1 MFRPTLGLV
10 ACISLSTTA
19 LASEFDELVGKLPSG
34 ANVLLSID
42 SDRVLA
48 SQMAMQNNWGSRV
61 DDGSRPVYLPQEADK
76 VLVAAQVD
84 PVRGFDRAW
93 EVAIMGL
100 KETLPMR
107 LVARAEG
114 GYTDTI
120 HGLNAAWVPS
130 DAYFLEVTPEIMG
143 LMYPANRQAVSR
155 WAERQQNGTA
165 SGVSPFLLASVEAAK
180 AGPQI
185 VLAIDLQDAAQPHRL
200 QQTLSESDVV
210 TKEKQNINS
219 LVDVLASLKGLVL
232 KVTLTDKAKA
242 DVQIDFGKPVSFSE
256 SIAKQLTLGAL
267 TRLQAEL
274 PGVDKWKFSVS
285 GSSIMCSGDL
295 SAEALRRILSIVEI
309 PSTKFSS
316 LKGQST
322 EEASEDDMVK
332 NSLVYFQTVTKMIED
347 LKKNSGSYSGDSRWF
362 DRYADK
368 IDRLPILHVDPELL
382 DFGQNTAQTLR
393 VMSGARKDANLRS
406 GVRQTNMMASSG
418 SGYDNYNYS
427 YGGSGYTSN
436 TRADV
441 RSTIT
446 SANAAKTQ
454 EIAGASA
461 TKIEGF
467 RLIDNATLEI
477 RRTMTERY
485 NKEF

>member
-1 MFRPTLGLV
+1 MLKIILGSMACLSLV
-10 ACISLSTTA
+10 TTTFA
-19 LASEFDELVGKLPSG
+19 TDFDELAGKVPDG
-34 ANVLLSID
+34 ANVLLVID

-48 SQMAMQNNWGSRV
+48 SEMAIQNNWGGRV
-61 DDGSRPVYLPQEADK
+61 NDGNRPFYLPQEADK

-84 PVRGFDRAW
+84 PVRDFARAW
-93 EVAIMGL
+93 EVAVMGL

-107 LVARAEG
+107 LVAKAEG

-130 DAYFLEVTPEIMG
+130 DAYFLEVNPEIMG
-143 LMYPANRQAVSR
+143 LMHPANRQAVSR
-155 WAERQQNGTA
+155 WAERQQNGTETQ
-165 SGVSPFLLASVEAAK
+165 VSPFLLAGIEAAE

-200 QQTLSESDVV
+200 QQRLSESDVA
-210 TKEKQNINS
+210 TKAKLNMNE
-219 LVDVLASLKGLVL
+219 LVDVLSSIKGIVF
-232 KVTLTDKAKA
+232 KITLTDKATSE
-242 DVQIDFGKPVSFSE
+242 VQIDFGKDINFNE
-256 SIAKQLTLGAL
+256 SIAREMTLGAL
-267 TRLQAEL
+267 KRLGAEL
-274 PGVDKWKFSVS
+274 PGVDKWKFTVS
-285 GSSIMCSGDL
+285 GSSVMCRGLLDSDG
-295 SAEALRRILSIVEI
+295 LRRVLSFVEI

-316 LKGQST
+316 LKGQDT
-322 EEASEDDMVK
+322 EKSSEEDMAE
-332 NSLVYFQTVTKMIED
+332 NSLAYFQTITKMLED

-362 DRYADK
+362 DRYADR

-393 VMSGARKDANLRS
+393 VMSGARKDANMRS

-418 SGYDNYNYS
+418 GYNGYNYS
-427 YGGSGYTSN
+427 YGGSGYSGN
-436 TRADV
+436 TRTNV

-446 SANAAKTQ
+446 SANAVKTQ

-485 NKEF
+485 NREF